1 MVTLAGVLWLSLGV
15 LAADA
20 AAEAP
25 APAAREALTEG
36 HYPWYDPAT
45 DSAKST
51 IPRKDWNWEW
61 APDWKLRSGNIP
73 GLGSLGELVA
83 AALIIIALGVFAGIL
98 IWLWRRYEPS
108 LGDEEAENLRRGT
121 ALRIEGLPEGLRPET
136 DDPWNEAL
144 RRRQRGD
151 YAGAV
156 VCLFAH
162 QLLTLDRLR
171 QVRLVPGRT
180 GRQLVRAIDDAHF
193 RGCVEPTLRL
203 FEAVYYGH
211 HAPSREAFEAVW
223 SLAEQFEQRVAAGA
237 GA

>member
-1 MVTLAGVLWLSLGV
+1 MVTVAGALWLALGV
-15 LAADA
+15 LAV
-20 AAEAP
+20 EAP
-25 APAAREALTEG
+25 ASPAREALAKGE
-36 HYPWYDPAT
+36 YPWYDSAT

-51 IPRKDWNWEW
+51 IPKKDWNWDW
-61 APDWKLRSGNIP
+61 VPDWKLRFNWKIP
-73 GLGSLGELVA
+73 GIGTLGDL
-83 AALIIIALGVFAGIL
+83 IALAIIVTALAVFAGIL
-98 IWLWRRYEPS
+98 FWLWRRYEPGLS
-108 LGDEEAENLRRGT
+108 DAEMEARRRGT

-171 QVRLVPGRT
+171 QVRLIPGRT

-211 HAPSREAFEAVW
+211 RAPSHEAFEAVW
-223 SLAEQFEQRVAAGA
+223 SLAEQFERRVAAGA